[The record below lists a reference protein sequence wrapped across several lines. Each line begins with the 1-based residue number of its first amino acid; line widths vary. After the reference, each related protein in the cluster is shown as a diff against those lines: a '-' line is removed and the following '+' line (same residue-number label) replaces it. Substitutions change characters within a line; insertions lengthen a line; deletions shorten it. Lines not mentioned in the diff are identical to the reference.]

1 MRGAEV
7 RCGYNQFMGERSR
20 TEQEWN
26 ERAAD
31 LNYRCRI
38 CRERITF
45 PDQELYFAGGL
56 CTPCLEA
63 LNEERNDPNSPTR
76 RRLEEIRSRGPKI

>member
-1 MRGAEV
+1 
-7 RCGYNQFMGERSR
+7 MGELSR

-26 ERAAD
+26 ERAKD
-31 LNYRCRI
+31 MNYRCRI

-63 LNEERNDPNSPTR
+63 LNEERNNPNSPAQK
-76 RRLEEIRSRGPKI
+76 RLEEIRSRGGPKF